1 MRFLPIAHLPLAPAS
16 DLCPQ
21 ILIIR
26 QPFFG
31 ATKFFIGQHYEITGI
46 LSKLLLPSAMLL
58 KMNLSMKH
66 LKRGTRLPIRGQK
79 LLPAASPVLILPK
92 MNGWCV
98 SKVLHQNK
106 TGFMLQPGQDSTA
119 SQRFH
124 RKCSRDRISD
134 LPSLL
139 QRFEITTSN
148 SIPIGSIGL
157 YFS

>member
-1 MRFLPIAHLPLAPAS
+1 
-16 DLCPQ
+16 
-21 ILIIR
+21 
-26 QPFFG
+26 
-31 ATKFFIGQHYEITGI
+31 
-46 LSKLLLPSAMLL
+46 
-58 KMNLSMKH
+58 MKH

-124 RKCSRDRISD
+124 RKCSRDRIPD

-139 QRFEITTSN
+139 QRFDNNNIRFN
-148 SIPIGSIGL
+148 SYWKHWTLFFLILSLCIFARIWEFWKLPPGLIADESSIGVEAYSL
-157 YFS
+157 YHFGVDRNGISYSVYFVSWDSGQNAS